1 MVSEENIMG
10 QNIDL
15 TVNRLPALTWN
26 SLGVNQ
32 TVIPDVLSEGFRR
45 ITAENEENLHKAG
58 KTDSELWNSM
68 DSIPTGMGEDVCGFI
83 DKDTDAICISSENIG
98 EEKIIFDCETSG
110 DAYRDIKMFARE
122 NETLT
127 VWMGLKSSVKA
138 EGKLALRTKIKAS
151 KGANIRLVQV
161 NLLGGN
167 MELVNDIGA
176 YCEDNANVSVLQ
188 LFLGG
193 KNTWTGL
200 KTTLK
205 GDKSRLDVDTGYY
218 CDNGQTLDMN
228 YIADH
233 YGKKTESRMNA
244 SGVLKDNTHKL
255 YRGTIDFKL
264 GASGSKG
271 DEAEDVLILGDD
283 VINQTVPLILCAEED
298 VEGNH
303 GATIGR
309 LDDDILFYMASRGIN
324 EEDASNLIARARI
337 EALAGQI
344 GDEELSRQVCEYIE
358 EATGYGEEL

>member
-1 MVSEENIMG
+1 MG

-26 SLGVNQ
+26 SLGVNR
-32 TVIPDVLSEGFRR
+32 TVIPDVSLEGFSK
-45 ITAENEENLHKAG
+45 ITAENEEKLHKDIDCG
-58 KTDSELWNSM
+58 SDKWKSM
-68 DSIPTGMGEDVCGFI
+68 DDILTGMGTDVDALMG
-83 DKDTDAICISSENIG
+83 DKSDAICISSENTA
-98 EEKIIFDCETSG
+98 EERISFHCEASCN
-110 DAYRDIKMFARE
+110 ASREIKLFAGE

-127 VWMGLKSSVKA
+127 VWMGLESSEKA
-138 EGKLALRTKIKAS
+138 EGTIALRTKIKAS

-161 NLLGGN
+161 NLLGRN
-167 MELVNDIGA
+167 MSLINDIGA
-176 YCEDNANVSVLQ
+176 YCGDNAHVCVLQ

-200 KTTLK
+200 KTELK
-205 GDKSRLDVDTGYY
+205 GDKSRLDADTGYF
-218 CDNGQTLDMN
+218 CDNGQSLDMN
-228 YIADH
+228 YVADH

-255 YRGTIDFKL
+255 YRGTIDFKT

-271 DEAEDVLILGDD
+271 DETEDVLILGED
-283 VINQTVPLILCAEED
+283 VINKTVPLILCAEED

-344 GDEELSRQVCEYIE
+344 GDEELRRQVCEYIE